1 MNLDELKQN
10 LIDHLRSMNLK
21 EMSVEELRTYAD
33 TVRIVNDLFKPDVF
47 AEAIKAISEK
57 NYANPF
63 PMDCGFSGVAIDGA
77 AKT

>member
-10 LIDHLRSMNLK
+10 LIDHL
-21 EMSVEELRTYAD
+21 
-33 TVRIVNDLFKPDVF
+33 PDVF